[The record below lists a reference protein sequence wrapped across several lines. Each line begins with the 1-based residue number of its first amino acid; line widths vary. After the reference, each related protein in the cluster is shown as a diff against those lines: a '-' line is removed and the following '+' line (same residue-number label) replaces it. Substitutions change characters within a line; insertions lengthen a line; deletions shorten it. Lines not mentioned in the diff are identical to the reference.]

1 MQMTKHNGSGQKIT
15 ADASLPDAAP
25 GETTIRVPVTTEH
38 VPIYTLPAAA
48 PQSNRHPVDDW
59 AEQIT
64 ASWQKPK
71 IEGIIRTGKLLL
83 ASKKALDR
91 GTFISM
97 IRSDE
102 ALPFNERTAQ
112 RLMKIAEHPVLT
124 NATHVSYLPTSWGT
138 LYELSK
144 GKPKL
149 LEARIQDGTITP
161 RLERS
166 EVARKVFGK
175 RPKPAQ
181 HTLDRVKQLRV
192 ELDAA
197 NAHIVELEAARDA
210 EAAAFEADSVRDAK
224 AVAAAKRD
232 LMQKLQPHF
241 DALEQGVALL
251 RGDAER
257 RDVPPMAGRPKT
269 HKALVV
275 TADSTPT
282 NSASK

>member
-1 MQMTKHNGSGQKIT
+1 MSTRSNGSGQMT
-15 ADASLPDAAP
+15 VY
-25 GETTIRVPVTTEH
+25 VPPVE
-38 VPIYTLPAAA
+38 
-48 PQSNRHPVDDW
+48 QSNRHPVDDW

-64 ASWQKPK
+64 ASWQKPR

-83 ASKKALDR
+83 AAKKALDR

-124 NATHVSYLPTSWGT
+124 NATHVSRLPTSWGT

-144 GKPKL
+144 AKPKL
-149 LEARIQDGTITP
+149 LEAKIQDGTITP

-166 EVARKVFGK
+166 QVARKVFGK
-175 RPKPAQ
+175 KKAAAQ
-181 HTLDRVKQLRV
+181 RKTLDRVKDMRV

-232 LMQKLQPHF
+232 LIQKLQPHF
-241 DALEQGVALL
+241 DELEQGVALL

-257 RDVPPMAGRPKT
+257 RNAPPMAARTK
-269 HKALVV
+269 H
-275 TADSTPT
+275 
-282 NSASK
+282 

>member
-1 MQMTKHNGSGQKIT
+1 MSTRSNGSGQMT
-15 ADASLPDAAP
+15 VY
-25 GETTIRVPVTTEH
+25 VPPVE
-38 VPIYTLPAAA
+38 
-48 PQSNRHPVDDW
+48 QSNRHPVDYW

-64 ASWQKPK
+64 ASWQKPR

-83 ASKKALDR
+83 AAKKALDR

-257 RDVPPMAGRPKT
+257 RDAPPTAGRPK
-269 HKALVV
+269 
-275 TADSTPT
+275 P
-282 NSASK
+282 